1 MKKVIA
7 LLVAMSTTAVY
18 AGVDFADA
26 YIFRGATESAEA
38 SIQPSMDTEILGL
51 EVGAW
56 ANYNTD
62 SGEITEVDF
71 AVGYDV
77 TSFNGVD
84 VSVGVCEYTY
94 NGALESDTEASLYLD
109 YSIAGVDLSAALNK
123 VMDGEMGDFTI
134 LGASYGFDIT
144 AGISGAI
151 SYEVAEL
158 DDDIANVDGEAYSSV
173 TLSAETSLSDA
184 LDIGIAYTSLNNGD
198 AGVNRVTGEDDVFVV
213 SISGDL
219 F

>member
-18 AGVDFADA
+18 AGVDYASA
-26 YIFRGATESAEA
+26 YIFRGFTESANA

-56 ANYNTD
+56 ANYDTD
-62 SGEITEVDF
+62 GGEITEVDF

-77 TSFNGVD
+77 TTVYGVD
-84 VSVGVCEYTY
+84 VAVGVCEYTY
-94 NGALESDTEASLYLD
+94 NGTLESDTEASLYLD
-109 YSIAGVDLSAALNK
+109 YSIAGVDLSASLNK
-123 VMDGEMGDFTI
+123 VMDGTLPDFTI

-144 AGISGAI
+144 TGVAGAI
-151 SYEVAEL
+151 SYETADL
-158 DDDIANVDGEAYSSV
+158 DDDISGIDGEAYSAV
-173 TLSAETSLSDA
+173 TISAETSLTDVI
-184 LDIGIAYTSLNNGD
+184 DIGVAYTSLNKGD
-198 AGVNRVTGEDDVFVV
+198 TASNRVTGEDDVFVV

>member
-18 AGVDFADA
+18 AGVDFADS
-26 YIFRGATESAEA
+26 YIFRGYTESAEA

-77 TSFNGVD
+77 TSVGGVD

-94 NGALESDTEASLYLD
+94 NGTLESDTEASLYLD
-109 YSIAGVDLSAALNK
+109 YSLAGVDLSASLNK
-123 VMDGEMGDFTI
+123 VMDGTMPDFTI
-134 LGASYGFDIT
+134 LSASYGFDIT
-144 AGISGAI
+144 AGIGGAI

-158 DDDIANVDGEAYSSV
+158 DDDINGVDGEGYSSV
-173 TLSAETSLSDA
+173 TISAETSLTDA
-184 LDIGIAYTSLNNGD
+184 LDVGVAYTSLTKGD
-198 AGVNRVTGEDDVFVV
+198 TDTNRVNDEDDVFVV